1 MKPFCARGTKSFNF
15 RSRNSIDGN
24 STMDRLRHCSGGRQV
39 MGLDIAPC
47 LLFFFFFQEM
57 YSSILSIQ
65 KTPTYN
71 RSTTNQNKSLESPKS
86 TSYRTKKAFSNVCD
100 HMTKSKEQ
108 SASAAAYIYAL
119 AYIYLVL
126 LLPGRHWCFL
136 LLRDQHDS
144 GPVFLRSKIFR
155 PAPLEVTEDRH
166 FQLVIRLRAVSRCR

>member
-1 MKPFCARGTKSFNF
+1 MVQSL
-15 RSRNSIDGN
+15 SISDLEIQSMEN
-24 STMDRLRHCSGGRQV
+24 STMARLRHRSGGKSW
-39 MGLDIAPC
+39 DWT
-47 LLFFFFFQEM
+47 LLFFFFQEM

-71 RSTTNQNKSLESPKS
+71 RSTTNQNKSLEFPKS
-86 TSYRTKKAFSNVCD
+86 TSYRTKKAFSNVCN

-119 AYIYLVL
+119 TYIYLVL